1 MHECKNDDK
10 INMIYDIVRQNHEDS
25 NKRLDKIDD
34 KIELVLS
41 LKYKIIGGI
50 ILSAFL
56 APFIVSVVSKMGR
69 W

>member
-10 INMIYDIVRQNHEDS
+10 INMIYDIVQRNHEDS

-56 APFIVSVVSKMGR
+56 APLVVSVVSKMGR